1 MRRTLLPLTAAV
13 ALAVAAAVPAAAA
26 PTRDSYLLKPVGPA
40 ADQIFPE
47 GIATDGRQFFVGST
61 TDGTVYRGTLAGRV
75 ATPFLLGGADDRTSL
90 TGLKV
95 DDGQLLAAGAATGR
109 FFAYDIESRELVG
122 SYQVQP
128 APSTAAP
135 SFLNDETVTPD
146 GSVYIT
152 DSVANRPYLYRVGP
166 DRATDGVEPLEV
178 FLDFTGTALQY
189 TAGFNVNG
197 IASSADGRYLVLAKS
212 NTRDLYR
219 VDLTTKAVSKIDLG
233 GAPVAGDGL
242 VLDGTT
248 LYAIERQTVA
258 GQAGAGRLRRED
270 RPVRRPRLGH
280 GREPHHRP
288 VVRRPDDRRPDR
300 RPAAGR
306 EQPVRRARRRRHPR
320 SVHRVERP
328 EALAVGSTAWPAAPP
343 ATPASSS
350 PVGWWVC
357 WSPSR
362 SCSARALTSSAGA
375 RCSSTSASC

>member
-1 MRRTLLPLTAAV
+1 MRRALLPLTAAV
-13 ALAVAAAVPAAAA
+13 ALAVAVAVPAAAA
-26 PTRDSYLLKPVGPA
+26 PTRDSYLLKPVDAA

-47 GIATDGRQFFVGST
+47 GIATDGQQYFVGST

-75 ATPFLLGGADDRTSL
+75 ATPFLLGGADGRTSL
-90 TGLKV
+90 TGLKF
-95 DDGQLLAAGAATGR
+95 DAGQLLAAGAATGR
-109 FFAYDIESRELVG
+109 FFAYDIESSELVG

-135 SFLNDETVTPD
+135 SFLNDETVTAD

-152 DSVANRPYLYRVGP
+152 DSNRPFLYRVGQ

-178 FLDFTGTALQY
+178 FLDFTGTALEY

-258 GQAGAGRLRRED
+258 GQPEQVGYVVKIALAPDLGSGTVVSRTTDPSFDDPTTAALTGGRL
-270 RPVRRPRLGH
+270 L
-280 GREPHHRP
+280 
-288 VVRRPDDRRPDR
+288 VVNSQFGERGGVGTLAPFT
-300 RPAAGR
+300 
-306 EQPVRRARRRRHPR
+306 VS
-320 SVHRVERP
+320 SVP
-328 EALAVGSTAWPAAPP
+328 KP
-343 ATPASSS
+343 
-350 PVGWWVC
+350 
-357 WSPSR
+357 
-362 SCSARALTSSAGA
+362 
-375 RCSSTSASC
+375 

>member
-13 ALAVAAAVPAAAA
+13 ALALAAAVPAEAA

-61 TDGTVYRGTLAGRV
+61 TDGTVYRGTLAGKV

-95 DDGQLLAAGAATGR
+95 DDGQLLAAGGATGR

-128 APSTAAP
+128 APSAAAP
-135 SFLNDETVTPD
+135 SFINDETVTPD

-152 DSVANRPYLYRVGP
+152 DSQRPYLYRVGP

-189 TAGFNVNG
+189 TPGFNVNG

-258 GQAGAGRLRRED
+258 GQAEQVGYVVKIALSPDLGAGT
-270 RPVRRPRLGH
+270 
-280 GREPHHRP
+280 
-288 VVRRPDDRRPDR
+288 VVSRTTDPSFDDPT
-300 RPAAGR
+300 
-306 EQPVRRARRRRHPR
+306 
-320 SVHRVERP
+320 
-328 EALAVGSTAWPAAPP
+328 TA
-343 ATPASSS
+343 
-350 PVGWWVC
+350 
-357 WSPSR
+357 
-362 SCSARALTSSAGA
+362 ALTGGRLLVVNSQFGERGGVGTLGPFTVSSIP
-375 RCSSTSASC
+375 TP

>member
-1 MRRTLLPLTAAV
+1 MRRTLIPTAAV
-13 ALAVAAAVPAAAA
+13 ALVVAAALPAQAA
-26 PTRDSYLLKPVGPA
+26 PARDSYLLKPVGPA

-47 GIATDGRQFFVGST
+47 GVATDGRQYFVGST

-75 ATPFLLGGADDRTSL
+75 ATPFLPGGADGRTAL

-95 DDGQLLAAGAATGR
+95 DDGQLLAAGAGTGR
-109 FFAYDIESRELVG
+109 FFVYDIASRELVG

-152 DSVANRPYLYRVGP
+152 DSNRPYLYRVGP

-258 GQAGAGRLRRED
+258 GQAEQVGYVVKIALSPDLGSGTVVSRTTHPSFDDPTTAALTGGRLLVVNSQFGERGG
-270 RPVRRPRLGH
+270 VGTLG
-280 GREPHHRP
+280 PFT
-288 VVRRPDDRRPDR
+288 V
-300 RPAAGR
+300 
-306 EQPVRRARRRRHPR
+306 
-320 SVHRVERP
+320 
-328 EALAVGSTAWPAAPP
+328 
-343 ATPASSS
+343 SSI
-350 PVGWWVC
+350 PK
-357 WSPSR
+357 P
-362 SCSARALTSSAGA
+362 
-375 RCSSTSASC
+375 